1 MSATTS
7 EVLAERYV
15 ALVEAGRP
23 QEALDFLDKI
33 AEPDANAL
41 LWRGYALVNLNRLE
55 EALTAFSSAS
65 QLAPDSHIP
74 YAESAKICSRQGDTT
89 TALVLA
95 QQANRLGGETE
106 EIDLIIGQSL
116 YEEGRPADALNVAS
130 HMLTRW
136 PKSTAAHNLRGG
148 VLRSIGQTNE
158 AVRAFDQALA
168 LDAMDGAVAYNRFAL
183 RAPDKNDA
191 RLQGLLDASRQELLA
206 GDKHGALAEFALGR
220 ALEAHADFD
229 GAFDHYSKGAAFL
242 RRHGTYDEASQ
253 LARFE
258 AIKSAFTT
266 PFVRSLSGHGERA
279 GEHVFVVGMPRSG
292 TTLVEQILSSHSQ
305 VISAGE
311 VSDFARAAGEIAKA
325 KGRDYPEFVPALE
338 PGDVHRIGQNYSNGL
353 KSRLPPAARIVDK
366 MPGNFLMLGLI
377 RLALPNAKIIHCR
390 RDPLDTCISLFTRV
404 LPSAHGYSHDLG
416 ELGRYYR
423 AYRDLMNHWRDVL
436 GGDAFLDVD
445 YEELVGEPT
454 SVSRRIVEYCGLVW
468 DARCL
473 EFYNSSRQ
481 VRTASAAD
489 VRRPIYKSAIG
500 RAGRYEAHLAPLRE
514 GLTGAPR

>member
-7 EVLAERYV
+7 HVLAERYV

-23 QEALDFLDKI
+23 QEALDLLDKI

-41 LWRGYALVNLNRLE
+41 LWRGHALVSLNRLE

-74 YAESAKICSRQGDTT
+74 YGESAKICSRLGDAT
-89 TALVLA
+89 TALALA

-106 EIDLIIGQSL
+106 EIDFIIGQSL

-136 PKSTAAHNLRGG
+136 PESTAAHNLRGG
-148 VLRSIGQTNE
+148 VLRSIGQTND

-168 LDAMDGAVAYNRFAL
+168 LDAMDGAVAYNRYSL

-191 RLQGLLDASRQELLA
+191 TLQGLLDASRLGSLA

-220 ALEAHADFD
+220 ALEAHADF
-229 GAFDHYSKGAAFL
+229 GAAFEHYSKGAAFL
-242 RRHGTYDEASQ
+242 RRHGTYDEAAQ

-258 AIKSAFTT
+258 AIKSAFTRS
-266 PFVRSLSGHGERA
+266 FVRSLSGQGERA
-279 GEHVFVVGMPRSG
+279 GEYVFIVGMPRSG

-305 VISAGE
+305 VIAAGE
-311 VSDFARAAGEIAKA
+311 VSDFARAAEEIAKA
-325 KGRDYPEFVPALE
+325 KGRDYPEFVPVLE
-338 PGDVHRIGQNYSNGL
+338 PGDVLRIGQLYSNGL

-366 MPGNFLMLGLI
+366 MPGNFIMLGLI

-390 RDPLDTCISLFTRV
+390 RDPLDTCVSLFTRV
-404 LPSAHGYSHDLG
+404 LQSAQNYSYDLR

-423 AYRDLMNHWRDVL
+423 AYLGLMDHWRTVL
-436 GGDAFLDVD
+436 GADAFLDID
-445 YEELVGEPT
+445 YEELVGDPAT
-454 SVSRRIVEYCGLVW
+454 MSRRVVEYCGLVW

-489 VRRPIYKSAIG
+489 VRRPIYKSAVG
-500 RAGRYEAHLAPLRE
+500 RAGRYEAQLAPLRE
-514 GLTGAPR
+514 GLAGTPR